1 MIARIAYAFR
11 EMWASFRRNLTLTVA
26 AILTSAIA
34 LLLVGT
40 TFLIQ
45 RAFDNLLVQWRGDVE
60 MIVFVRSD
68 ATPEQISL
76 IDQTIKAAPTIID
89 VEKLRYLD
97 KTQSYEEAK
106 RIFVGDPVTLSLL
119 TPDNIPSQFK
129 VVPITQD
136 PELVRSLS
144 EQYRSLPGV
153 QDVAL
158 AEDEFQVISTLSRF
172 VRTVTLVMSL
182 VLLVVAVGLIW
193 NTIRTA
199 MFARRREIEV
209 MKLVVAV
216 GLIWNTI
223 RTAMFARRREIEVM
237 KLVGATNWFIR
248 VPFMLEGLL
257 HGLLGGIASCGG
269 LWVLNSAWTNGVAGF
284 KPGTGISSL
293 VVPSGYLTGVM
304 LMILAIGA
312 LVGAVGSA
320 IAASRF
326 LDV

>member
-11 EMWASFRRNLTLTVA
+11 EMWASFRRNLTLTAA

-40 TFLIQ
+40 TLLIR
-45 RAFDNLLVQWRGDVE
+45 RAFENLLVQWKGDVA

-68 ATPEQISL
+68 ATPEQIAL
-76 IDQTIKAAPTIID
+76 IDESIRSAPTIINVD
-89 VEKLRYLD
+89 KLQYLD
-97 KTQSYEEAK
+97 KTQTYEEAK
-106 RIFVGDPVTLSLL
+106 RIFAGDPVTLSLL
-119 TPDNIPSQFK
+119 TPENIPSEFK
-129 VVPITQD
+129 VVPLTQD
-136 PELVRSLS
+136 PALVRSLS

-153 QDVAL
+153 EDVAL
-158 AEDEFQVISTLSRF
+158 AEDEFEVISTLSKF

-182 VLLVVAVGLIW
+182 VL
-193 NTIRTA
+193 
-199 MFARRREIEV
+199 
-209 MKLVVAV
+209 LVVAV

-257 HGLLGGIASCGG
+257 QGLIGAVVSCGG
-269 LWVLNSAWTNGVAGF
+269 LWALNSAWTNGVAGF

-293 VVPSGYLTGVM
+293 VVPSGYLSGVM
-304 LMILAIGA
+304 VVILIIGA
-312 LVGAVGSA
+312 LAGAIGSA

>member
-11 EMWASFRRNLTLTVA
+11 EMWASFRRNLTLTAA

-40 TFLIQ
+40 TLLIQ
-45 RAFDNLLVQWRGDVE
+45 RAFENLLVQWKGDVA

-68 ATPEQISL
+68 ATPEQVAL
-76 IDQTIKAAPTIID
+76 IDESIKSAPTIINVD
-89 VEKLRYLD
+89 KLEYLD
-97 KTQSYEEAK
+97 KTQTYEEAK
-106 RIFVGDPVTLSLL
+106 RIFAGDPVTLSLL
-119 TPDNIPSQFK
+119 TPENIPSEFK

-136 PELVRSLS
+136 PALVRSLS

-153 QDVAL
+153 EDVAL
-158 AEDEFQVISTLSRF
+158 AEDEFQVISTLSKF

-182 VLLVVAVGLIW
+182 VL
-193 NTIRTA
+193 
-199 MFARRREIEV
+199 
-209 MKLVVAV
+209 LVVAV

-257 HGLLGGIASCGG
+257 QGLIGAVVSCGG
-269 LWVLNSAWTNGVAGF
+269 LWVLNSAWTSGVAGF

-293 VVPSGYLTGVM
+293 VVPSGYLSGVM
-304 LMILAIGA
+304 FVILMIGA
-312 LVGAVGSA
+312 LAGAIGSA

>member
-76 IDQTIKAAPTIID
+76 IDQTIRAAPTIID
-89 VEKLRYLD
+89 AEKLQYLD

-199 MFARRREIEV
+199 MY
-209 MKLVVAV
+209 
-216 GLIWNTI
+216 
-223 RTAMFARRREIEVM
+223 ARRREIEVM

-293 VVPSGYLTGVM
+293 IVPSGYLTGVM

>member
-11 EMWASFRRNLTLTVA
+11 EMWASFRRNLTLTA
-26 AILTSAIA
+26 AATLTSAIA

-40 TFLIQ
+40 TLLIQ
-45 RAFDNLLVQWRGDVE
+45 RAFENLLVQWKGDVA

-68 ATPEQISL
+68 ATPEQIAL
-76 IDQTIKAAPTIID
+76 IDESIRSAPTIINVD
-89 VEKLRYLD
+89 KLQYLD
-97 KTQSYEEAK
+97 KTQTYEEAK

-119 TPDNIPSQFK
+119 TPENIPSEFK

-136 PELVRSLS
+136 PALVRSLS

-153 QDVAL
+153 EDVAL
-158 AEDEFQVISTLSRF
+158 AEDEFEVISTLSKF

-182 VLLVVAVGLIW
+182 VL
-193 NTIRTA
+193 
-199 MFARRREIEV
+199 
-209 MKLVVAV
+209 LVVAV

-257 HGLLGGIASCGG
+257 QGLIGAVVSCGG
-269 LWVLNSAWTNGVAGF
+269 LWALNSAWTNGVAGF

-293 VVPSGYLTGVM
+293 VVPSGYLSAVM
-304 LMILAIGA
+304 FVILIIGA
-312 LVGAVGSA
+312 LAGAIGSA

>member
-68 ATPEQISL
+68 TTPEQISL

-89 VEKLRYLD
+89 VEELRYLD

-209 MKLVVAV
+209 MKLV
-216 GLIWNTI
+216 
-223 RTAMFARRREIEVM
+223 
-237 KLVGATNWFIR
+237 GATNWFIR

-269 LWVLNSAWTNGVAGF
+269 LWALNSAWTNGVAGF

-293 VVPSGYLTGVM
+293 VVPSSYLTGVM

-312 LVGAVGSA
+312 LVGAIGSA

>member
-1 MIARIAYAFR
+1 MIDRIAYAFR
-11 EMWASFRRNLTLTVA
+11 EMWASFRRNLTLTIA
-26 AILTSAIA
+26 AILTSASA

-89 VEKLRYLD
+89 AEKLQYLD

-158 AEDEFQVISTLSRF
+158 AEDEFEVISTLSRF

-182 VLLVVAVGLIW
+182 VL
-193 NTIRTA
+193 
-199 MFARRREIEV
+199 
-209 MKLVVAV
+209 LVVAV

-293 VVPSGYLTGVM
+293 VVPSSYLTGVM

-312 LVGAVGSA
+312 LVGAIGSA

>member
-11 EMWASFRRNLTLTVA
+11 EMWASFRRNLTLTAA

-40 TFLIQ
+40 TLLIQ
-45 RAFDNLLVQWRGDVE
+45 RAFENLLVQWKGDVA

-76 IDQTIKAAPTIID
+76 IDESIRSAPTIINVD
-89 VEKLRYLD
+89 KLEYLD
-97 KTQSYEEAK
+97 KTQTYEEAK

-119 TPDNIPSQFK
+119 TPENIPSEFK

-136 PELVRSLS
+136 PALVRSLS

-153 QDVAL
+153 EDVAL
-158 AEDEFQVISTLSRF
+158 AEDEFEVISTLSKF

-182 VLLVVAVGLIW
+182 VL
-193 NTIRTA
+193 
-199 MFARRREIEV
+199 
-209 MKLVVAV
+209 LVVAV

-257 HGLLGGIASCGG
+257 QGLIGAVVSCGG
-269 LWVLNSAWTNGVAGF
+269 LWALNSAWTSGVAGF

-293 VVPSGYLTGVM
+293 IVPSGYLSGVM
-304 LMILAIGA
+304 LVILIIGA
-312 LVGAVGSA
+312 LAGAIGSA

>member
-89 VEKLRYLD
+89 VEELRYLD

-193 NTIRTA
+193 NTI
-199 MFARRREIEV
+199 
-209 MKLVVAV
+209 L
-216 GLIWNTI
+216 
-223 RTAMFARRREIEVM
+223 TAMFARRREIEVM

>member
-34 LLLVGT
+34 LLLVGA

-76 IDQTIKAAPTIID
+76 IDQTIRAAPTIID
-89 VEKLRYLD
+89 AEKLQYLD

-199 MFARRREIEV
+199 MY
-209 MKLVVAV
+209 
-216 GLIWNTI
+216 
-223 RTAMFARRREIEVM
+223 ARRREIEVM

>member
-1 MIARIAYAFR
+1 M
-11 EMWASFRRNLTLTVA
+11 
-26 AILTSAIA
+26 
-34 LLLVGT
+34 
-40 TFLIQ
+40 Q
-45 RAFDNLLVQWRGDVE
+45 
-60 MIVFVRSD
+60 
-68 ATPEQISL
+68 
-76 IDQTIKAAPTIID
+76 
-89 VEKLRYLD
+89 YLN
-97 KTQSYEEAK
+97 KTESYEEAK

-209 MKLVVAV
+209 MKLV
-216 GLIWNTI
+216 
-223 RTAMFARRREIEVM
+223 
-237 KLVGATNWFIR
+237 GATNWFIR

-293 VVPSGYLTGVM
+293 VVPSSYLTGVM

>member
-1 MIARIAYAFR
+1 
-11 EMWASFRRNLTLTVA
+11 MWASFRRNLTLTAA

-40 TFLIQ
+40 TMLIQ
-45 RAFDNLLVQWRGDVE
+45 RAFENLLVQWKGDVA

-68 ATPEQISL
+68 ATPEQIAL
-76 IDQTIKAAPTIID
+76 IDESIRSAPTIINVD
-89 VEKLRYLD
+89 KLQYLD
-97 KTQSYEEAK
+97 KTQTYEEAK
-106 RIFVGDPVTLSLL
+106 RIFAGDPVTLSLL
-119 TPDNIPSQFK
+119 TPENIPSEFK

-136 PELVRSLS
+136 PALVRSLS

-153 QDVAL
+153 EDVAL
-158 AEDEFQVISTLSRF
+158 AEDEFEVISTLSKF

-182 VLLVVAVGLIW
+182 VL
-193 NTIRTA
+193 
-199 MFARRREIEV
+199 
-209 MKLVVAV
+209 LVVAV

-257 HGLLGGIASCGG
+257 QGLIGAVVSCGG
-269 LWVLNSAWTNGVAGF
+269 LWALNSAWSNGVAGF

-293 VVPSGYLTGVM
+293 VVPSGYLSGVM
-304 LMILAIGA
+304 VVILIIGA
-312 LVGAVGSA
+312 LAGAIGSA

>member
-11 EMWASFRRNLTLTVA
+11 EMWASFRRNLTLTIA

-40 TFLIQ
+40 TLLIQ
-45 RAFDNLLVQWRGDVE
+45 RSFDNLLVQWKGDVAL
-60 MIVFVRSD
+60 IVFVRSD
-68 ATPEQISL
+68 ATPEQIAL
-76 IDQTIKAAPTIID
+76 IDESIRSAPTIID
-89 VEKLRYLD
+89 VEKLQYLD
-97 KTQSYEEAK
+97 KTQTYEEAK
-106 RIFVGDPVTLSLL
+106 RIFAGDPVTLSLL
-119 TPDNIPSQFK
+119 TPENIPSEFK

-136 PELVRSLS
+136 PALVRSLS
-144 EQYRSLPGV
+144 EQYRSLPCV
-153 QDVAL
+153 EDVAL
-158 AEDEFQVISTLSRF
+158 AEDEFEVISTLSRF

-182 VLLVVAVGLIW
+182 VLL
-193 NTIRTA
+193 
-199 MFARRREIEV
+199 F
-209 MKLVVAV
+209 VAV

-248 VPFMLEGLL
+248 IPFMLEGLL
-257 HGLLGGIASCGG
+257 QGLIGAVLSCGG
-269 LWVLNSAWTNGVAGF
+269 LWVLNSAWTSGVAGF

-293 VVPSGYLTGVM
+293 VVPSGYLSGVM
-304 LMILAIGA
+304 ILILLIGA
-312 LVGAVGSA
+312 LAGAIGSA

>member
-34 LLLVGT
+34 LLLVGA

-45 RAFDNLLVQWRGDVE
+45 RAFDNLLVEWRGDVE

-89 VEKLRYLD
+89 VEELRYLD

-209 MKLVVAV
+209 MKLV
-216 GLIWNTI
+216 
-223 RTAMFARRREIEVM
+223 
-237 KLVGATNWFIR
+237 GATNWFIR

-269 LWVLNSAWTNGVAGF
+269 LWALNSAWTNGVAGF

-293 VVPSGYLTGVM
+293 VVPSSYLTGVM

>member
-89 VEKLRYLD
+89 AEKLQYLD

-199 MFARRREIEV
+199 MY
-209 MKLVVAV
+209 
-216 GLIWNTI
+216 
-223 RTAMFARRREIEVM
+223 ARRREIEVM

-312 LVGAVGSA
+312 LVGAIGSA

>member
-11 EMWASFRRNLTLTVA
+11 EMWASFRRNLTLTAA

-40 TFLIQ
+40 TLLIQ
-45 RAFDNLLVQWRGDVE
+45 RAFENLLVQWKGDVA

-68 ATPEQISL
+68 ATPEQIAL
-76 IDQTIKAAPTIID
+76 IDESIRSAPTIINVD
-89 VEKLRYLD
+89 KLQYLD
-97 KTQSYEEAK
+97 KTQTYEEAK
-106 RIFVGDPVTLSLL
+106 RIFAGDPVTLSLL
-119 TPDNIPSQFK
+119 TPENIPSEFK
-129 VVPITQD
+129 VVPLTQD
-136 PELVRSLS
+136 PALVRSLS
-144 EQYRSLPGV
+144 EQYRTLPGV
-153 QDVAL
+153 EDVAL
-158 AEDEFQVISTLSRF
+158 AEDEFEVISTLSKF

-182 VLLVVAVGLIW
+182 VL
-193 NTIRTA
+193 
-199 MFARRREIEV
+199 
-209 MKLVVAV
+209 LVVAV

-257 HGLLGGIASCGG
+257 QGLIGAVVSCGG
-269 LWVLNSAWTNGVAGF
+269 LWALNSAWTNGVAGF

-293 VVPSGYLTGVM
+293 VVPSGYLSGVM
-304 LMILAIGA
+304 VVILIIGA
-312 LVGAVGSA
+312 LAGAIGSA

>member
-89 VEKLRYLD
+89 VEELRYLD
-97 KTQSYEEAK
+97 KTESYEEAK

-158 AEDEFQVISTLSRF
+158 AEDEFQEISTLSRF

-182 VLLVVAVGLIW
+182 VL
-193 NTIRTA
+193 
-199 MFARRREIEV
+199 
-209 MKLVVAV
+209 LVVAV

>member
-11 EMWASFRRNLTLTVA
+11 EMLASFRRNLTLTAA

-40 TFLIQ
+40 TLLIQ
-45 RAFDNLLVQWRGDVE
+45 RAFENLLVQWKGDVA

-76 IDQTIKAAPTIID
+76 IDESIRSAPTIINVD
-89 VEKLRYLD
+89 KLQYLD
-97 KTQSYEEAK
+97 KTQTYEEAK

-119 TPDNIPSQFK
+119 TPENIPSEFK

-136 PELVRSLS
+136 PALVRSLS

-153 QDVAL
+153 EDVAL
-158 AEDEFQVISTLSRF
+158 AEDEFEVISTLSKF

-182 VLLVVAVGLIW
+182 VL
-193 NTIRTA
+193 
-199 MFARRREIEV
+199 
-209 MKLVVAV
+209 LVVAV

-257 HGLLGGIASCGG
+257 QGLIGAVVSCGG
-269 LWVLNSAWTNGVAGF
+269 LWALNSAWTNGVAGF

-293 VVPSGYLTGVM
+293 IVPSGYLSGVM
-304 LMILAIGA
+304 VVILIIGA
-312 LVGAVGSA
+312 LAGAIGSA

>member
-1 MIARIAYAFR
+1 MIAKIMYAFR
-11 EMWASFRRNLTLTVA
+11 EMWASFRRNLTLTAA

-34 LLLVGT
+34 LLLVGAT
-40 TFLIQ
+40 LLIQ

-60 MIVFVRSD
+60 MIVFIRSD
-68 ATPEQISL
+68 ASPEQISL
-76 IDQTIKAAPTIID
+76 VDQTIRSSPTIID
-89 VEKLRYLD
+89 TEKLAYLD
-97 KTQSYEEAK
+97 KAQTYEEAK

-119 TPDNIPSQFK
+119 TPENIPSQ
-129 VVPITQD
+129 
-136 PELVRSLS
+136 
-144 EQYRSLPGV
+144 SLPGV
-153 QDVAL
+153 EDVAL
-158 AEDEFQVISTLSRF
+158 AEDEFQVISTLSGF

-209 MKLVVAV
+209 MKLV
-216 GLIWNTI
+216 
-223 RTAMFARRREIEVM
+223 
-237 KLVGATNWFIR
+237 GATNWFIR
-248 VPFMLEGLL
+248 IPFMLEGLL
-257 HGLLGGIASCGG
+257 QGLIGAVVSCGG
-269 LWVLNSAWTNGVAGF
+269 LWVLNSAWTNGVASF

-293 VVPSGYLTGVM
+293 VVPSSYLSGVM

-312 LVGAVGSA
+312 VVGAVGSA

>member
-1 MIARIAYAFR
+1 MFAKIAYAFR
-11 EMWASFRRNLTLTVA
+11 ETWASFRRNLTLTAA

-45 RAFDNLLVQWRGDVE
+45 RAFENLTVQWRGNVE

-76 IDQTIKAAPTIID
+76 IDQTIRSAPTIID
-89 VEKLRYLD
+89 VGKLRYLD
-97 KTQSYEEAK
+97 KAASYEEAK
-106 RIFVGDPVTLSLL
+106 RIFAADPVTLSLL
-119 TPDNIPSQFK
+119 TPETIPSQFK
-129 VVPITQD
+129 VVPLTSD
-136 PELVRSLS
+136 TTLVRSLS

-153 QDVAL
+153 EQVAL

-172 VRTVTLVMSL
+172 VRIVTLVMSL
-182 VLLVVAVGLIW
+182 VLL
-193 NTIRTA
+193 
-199 MFARRREIEV
+199 F
-209 MKLVVAV
+209 VAV

-237 KLVGATNWFIR
+237 KLVGATNSFIR

-257 HGLLGGIASCGG
+257 QGLIGGVLSCGF
-269 LWVLNSAWTNGVAGF
+269 LWVLNTAWTNGIASF
-284 KPGTGISSL
+284 KAGTGISAL
-293 VVPSGYLTGVM
+293 VVPSSYLSGVM
-304 LMILAIGA
+304 LILLAIGA
-312 LVGAVGSA
+312 LAGAVGSA